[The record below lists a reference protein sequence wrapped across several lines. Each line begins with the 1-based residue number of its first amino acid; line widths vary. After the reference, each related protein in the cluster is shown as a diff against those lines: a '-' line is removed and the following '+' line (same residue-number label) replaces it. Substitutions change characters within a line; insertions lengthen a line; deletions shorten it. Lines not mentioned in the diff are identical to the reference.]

1 MIHNLIFDL
10 DGTLLNTLADLRDST
25 NYALKQFGFPVRTT
39 EEVRNFVGN
48 GLRMLIRRAVP
59 SETEEETVDA
69 VLAAMK
75 AHYREH
81 YHDGTIPYDGIL
93 PFLRK
98 MEEAGFR
105 MAIVSN
111 KADPMV
117 QLLRTL
123 YFDDLIP
130 VAVGELEGVARKP
143 APDMVR
149 IAMQRLGCTEEN
161 TVYIGDSEVDIETA
175 KNAGLPCL
183 SVGWG
188 FREET
193 TLRNA
198 GAETVYHS
206 PAELQ
211 ETLISQACPC
221 KRKKCER
228 HGDCI
233 ACKSHHH
240 DTSQKPLTACEK
252 VARKRSQ

>member
-25 NYALKQFGFPVRTT
+25 NYALQQFGFSERST

-59 SETEEETVDA
+59 FETEEETVDA
-69 VLAAMK
+69 VLAVMK

-93 PFLRK
+93 PFLHK
-98 MEEAGFR
+98 MKMYGFR

-123 YFDDLIP
+123 YFDKLIP
-130 VAVGELEGVARKP
+130 VAVGELDGVPRKP

-149 IAMQRLGCTEEN
+149 IAMERLGCTEEH

-188 FREET
+188 FRSEKD
-193 TLRNA
+193 LRNA
-198 GAETVYHS
+198 GAETVYRS
-206 PAELQ
+206 PVELYDALHTEAEPFL
-211 ETLISQACPC
+211 
-221 KRKKCER
+221 R
-228 HGDCI
+228 
-233 ACKSHHH
+233 
-240 DTSQKPLTACEK
+240 
-252 VARKRSQ
+252 

>member
-1 MIHNLIFDL
+1 MIKNLIFDL

-25 NYALKQFGFPVRTT
+25 NFALKKFNFPERTT
-39 EEVRNFVGN
+39 DEVRNFVGN
-48 GLRMLIRRAVP
+48 GLRMLIKRAVP
-59 SETEEETVDA
+59 QGTNDKTVDA
-69 VLAAMK
+69 VLSEMK

-81 YHDGTIPYDGIL
+81 YHDGTVPYDGIF
-93 PFLRK
+93 PFLHK
-98 MEEAGFR
+98 MKRCGLR

-111 KADPMV
+111 KANPMV

-130 VAVGELEGVARKP
+130 VAVGELDGVPRKP

-175 KNAGLPCL
+175 KNAGLPCF

-188 FREET
+188 FRTEES
-193 TLRNA
+193 LRSA
-198 GAETVYHS
+198 GAETIYCS

-211 ETLISQACPC
+211 KALISQVCPC

-228 HGDCI
+228 HGNCD
-233 ACKSHHH
+233 ACRAHHH
-240 DTSQKPLTACEK
+240 DSSRKSLTACE
-252 VARKRSQ
+252 RLE

>member
-1 MIHNLIFDL
+1 MINNLIFDL

-25 NYALKQFGFPVRTT
+25 NYALETFGFPCRTT

-48 GLRMLIRRAVP
+48 GLRMLIRRSVP
-59 SETEEETVDA
+59 QTTEEETVDA

-81 YHDGTIPYDGIL
+81 YHDGTTPYDGIL
-93 PFLRK
+93 PFLRRMK
-98 MEEAGFR
+98 KQGFR

-117 QLLRTL
+117 QLLREL

-143 APDMVR
+143 APDLVR
-149 IAMQRLGCTEEN
+149 IALQRLGCTEEH

-175 KNAGLPCL
+175 KNAGIPCM

-188 FREET
+188 FRTEAV
-193 TLRNA
+193 LRNA
-198 GAETVYHS
+198 GAEMVYHS

-211 ETLISQACPC
+211 EALLFEACPC
-221 KRKKCER
+221 NRTKCER
-228 HGDCI
+228 HGNCI
-233 ACKSHHH
+233 ACETHYHDSSRKS
-240 DTSQKPLTACEK
+240 LTACER
-252 VARKRSQ
+252 VTRKRSQ

>member
-1 MIHNLIFDL
+1 MIKNLIFDL

-25 NYALKQFGFPVRTT
+25 NFALKKFNFPERTT
-39 EEVRNFVGN
+39 AEVRNFVGN
-48 GLRMLIRRAVP
+48 GLRMLVKRAVP
-59 SETEEETVDA
+59 QGTNDKTVDA
-69 VLAAMK
+69 VLSEMK

-81 YHDGTIPYDGIL
+81 YHDGTAPYDGIL

-98 MEEAGFR
+98 MKRCDLR

-111 KADPMV
+111 KANPMV

-130 VAVGELEGVARKP
+130 VAVGELDGVPRKP

-175 KNAGLPCL
+175 KNAGLPCF

-188 FREET
+188 FRTEES
-193 TLRNA
+193 LRSA
-198 GAETVYHS
+198 GAETIYCS

-211 ETLISQACPC
+211 KALISQVCPC

-228 HGDCI
+228 HGNCD
-233 ACKSHHH
+233 ACRAHHH
-240 DTSQKPLTACEK
+240 DSSRKSLTACE
-252 VARKRSQ
+252 RLE

>member
-1 MIHNLIFDL
+1 MIKNLIFDL

-25 NYALKQFGFPVRTT
+25 NFALKKFNFPERTT
-39 EEVRNFVGN
+39 DEVRNFVGN
-48 GLRMLIRRAVP
+48 GLRMLVKRAVP
-59 SETEEETVDA
+59 QGTNDKTVDA
-69 VLAAMK
+69 VLSEMK

-81 YHDGTIPYDGIL
+81 YHDGTVPYDGIL

-98 MEEAGFR
+98 MKRCGLR

-111 KADPMV
+111 KANPMV

-130 VAVGELEGVARKP
+130 VAVGELDGVPRKP

-175 KNAGLPCL
+175 KNAGLPCF

-188 FREET
+188 FRTEES
-193 TLRNA
+193 LRSA
-198 GAETVYHS
+198 GAETIYCS

-211 ETLISQACPC
+211 EALISQVCPC

-228 HGDCI
+228 HGNCD
-233 ACKSHHH
+233 ACRAHHH
-240 DTSQKPLTACEK
+240 DSSRKSLTACE
-252 VARKRSQ
+252 RLE